1 MKNFETFLKKIGVKS
16 DIISKLSTEDEINVD
31 EFAQSFKTNI
41 REVMSNDPDFIQ
53 PIKDEIRGTELGKLE
68 HKVKKTFA
76 LTSDD
81 VKDKKF
87 DEILQTALDKTK
99 SSGSTTNDDLQ
110 NKIIELTETEL
121 EAMDDIRI
129 QDELSATVAELVPA
143 TEEQNTR
150 YNDKM
155 VFLTNIR
162 AEIPALNVV
171 EEDTEESYAVP
182 AGRYDYVYSM
192 GTI

>member
-1 MKNFETFLKKIGVKS
+1 MNNELSAESDLRSMITIDITETM
-16 DIISKLSTEDEINVD
+16 TPE
-31 EFAQSFKTNI
+31 
-41 REVMSNDPDFIQ
+41 
-53 PIKDEIRGTELGKLE
+53 
-68 HKVKKTFA
+68 
-76 LTSDD
+76 
-81 VKDKKF
+81 
-87 DEILQTALDKTK
+87 
-99 SSGSTTNDDLQ
+99 
-110 NKIIELTETEL
+110 IELTETEL

-162 AEIPALNVV
+162 DEIPALNVV
-171 EEDTEESYAVP
+171 EETTEESYAVP